1 MCAREVP
8 SSTLEY
14 IHKQNKLQVM
24 FLSSLTLV
32 KNTVSKPFWIDT
44 NISVHCLEIWPFLL
58 CQMQHWDCFIS
69 PDALL
74 ISLWR
79 LWAYSPTLVI
89 YLRACQVCK
98 WNRSFFPFKSLQ
110 LHCCHTLPGNVW
122 RGKKTPNNKGQK
134 ADTTLFVPLFR
145 PLHTHRGQIRL
156 FRFWLPF
163 PSYNWIYTYILLYK
177 F

>member
-14 IHKQNKLQVM
+14 IHKQNKLQM
-24 FLSSLTLV
+24 MLLSSLTLV

-44 NISVHCLEIWPFLL
+44 HISVHCLEIWPFLL

-89 YLRACQVCK
+89 YLRACQLCK

-122 RGKKTPNNKGQK
+122 RGKKNKQR
-134 ADTTLFVPLFR
+134 TESRYHSLCT
-145 PLHTHRGQIRL
+145 
-156 FRFWLPF
+156 PF
-163 PSYNWIYTYILLYK
+163 PSSTYTQRSDQIIQVLAAIPKL
-177 F
+177 